1 MFRRDVRN
9 PASTNF
15 QNSTNTRGFLAQT
28 RKITKRILSPPRLP
42 FRHTGVFCCM
52 NNIDIIADS
61 SPKIKM
67 QLATRQI
74 SANSLSPFG
83 LRACIPEETHHDR
96 RSFFMGRSTSRTGR
110 AAGRGLLRRV
120 NSRQISGFSHRCSS
134 GWPAGP
140 RTNPASFFFL
150 SASSSFCR
158 SLAPVWPGKADDFS
172 KKHFTNVKEITII

>member
-1 MFRRDVRN
+1 MECRWWDSN
-9 PASTNF
+9 PHVL
-15 QNSTNTRGFLAQT
+15 LAQG
-28 RKITKRILSPPRLP
+28 ILSPPRLP

-74 SANSLSPFG
+74 SANFLSPFG

-110 AAGRGLLRRV
+110 AAGRGLLCRI
-120 NSRQISGFSHRCSS
+120 NSRQISGFFPPLFFRMTRRASHKSRPFLFSLCIFLVLSEF
-134 GWPAGP
+134 GP
-140 RTNPASFFFL
+140 R
-150 SASSSFCR
+150 
-158 SLAPVWPGKADDFS
+158 LAGQS
-172 KKHFTNVKEITII
+172 R